1 MKQLEAAPLLAPL
14 LCRSD
19 DWWETGRDDPTQR
32 TREEGS
38 IVATRILTTL
48 QDDIDGSVA
57 TETVRFGLDGVEWE
71 IDLSERNANRLRNSL
86 SDFMAHGRKVGGKR
100 MPKPTSSNHVD
111 NKAVRKWAEANG
123 IEVNPRG
130 RIPTD
135 VLERYTAAG
144 N

>member
-1 MKQLEAAPLLAPL
+1 MSFRRLVGIPG
-14 LCRSD
+14 SD
-19 DWWETGRDDPTQR
+19 VLIQR

-48 QDDIDGSVA
+48 QDDIDGSAA
-57 TETVRFGLDGVEWE
+57 TETVRFSLDGVEWE

-100 MPKPTSSNHVD
+100 VHKPTSSNHVD
-111 NKAVRKWAEANG
+111 NTAVRKWAEANG
-123 IEVNPRG
+123 IEVHPRG

-135 VLERYTAAG
+135 VLERYKAAG